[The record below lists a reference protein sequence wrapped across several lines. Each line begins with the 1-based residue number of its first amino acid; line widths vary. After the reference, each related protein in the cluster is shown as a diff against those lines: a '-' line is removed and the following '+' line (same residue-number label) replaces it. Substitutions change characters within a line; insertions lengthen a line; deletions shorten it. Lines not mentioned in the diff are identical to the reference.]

1 MKACNDLS
9 KIQPFLI
16 KMKRP
21 VTLRTATLT
30 VPHYFL
36 ILTLTMF
43 LLWFFVYA
51 LGLNQEWFRI
61 VNSNAAHHI
70 NGHFSAHLSDLGNG
84 AIVGVLAIALLG
96 RQPHLAKRLL
106 LTILLCFAALYF
118 LKNVFAV
125 PRPAAILSSEEINIV
140 GELLTKNSFPSGHT
154 ATAFTLAGFVL
165 LSFPGMMLRLLV
177 IIMACGAGWAR
188 IAVGAHWPEDVLF
201 GAGIGLVF
209 AWTGAYLSRRQFSPV
224 GSYACCLFLSLVALI
239 TNLTLYT
246 EFPEFESIVQTH
258 TLFII
263 LSAMLVIY
271 FFSCL
276 LMISRANQI
285 ITKPLVKL

>member
-106 LTILLCFAALYF
+106 LTILLCFTALYF

-125 PRPAAILSSEEINIV
+125 PRPAAILLSEEINIV

-154 ATAFTLAGFVL
+154 ATASLHWQA
-165 LSFPGMMLRLLV
+165 SFYSHSQG
-177 IIMACGAGWAR
+177 
-188 IAVGAHWPEDVLF
+188 
-201 GAGIGLVF
+201 
-209 AWTGAYLSRRQFSPV
+209 
-224 GSYACCLFLSLVALI
+224 
-239 TNLTLYT
+239 
-246 EFPEFESIVQTH
+246 
-258 TLFII
+258 
-263 LSAMLVIY
+263 
-271 FFSCL
+271 
-276 LMISRANQI
+276 
-285 ITKPLVKL
+285 

>member
-1 MKACNDLS
+1 MKACSNLN
-9 KIQPFLI
+9 KIQPFII

-21 VTLRTATLT
+21 VTLHKAAL
-30 VPHYFL
+30 VIPHYFL
-36 ILTLTMF
+36 VLTLTMF

-51 LGLNQEWFRI
+51 LGLNQEWFHL

-70 NGHFSAHLSDLGNG
+70 NDLFSAHVSDLGNG
-84 AIVGVLAIALLG
+84 AIIGVFTIALLG
-96 RQPHLAKRLL
+96 RHPNFAKRLL
-106 LTILLCFAALYF
+106 LTILLCFTALYF

-125 PRPAAILSSEEINIV
+125 PRPAAILAVEEINIV

-165 LSFPGMMLRLLV
+165 LSFPGVILRLLV

-188 IAVGAHWPEDVLF
+188 IAVGAHWPEDVFF

-209 AWTGAYLSRRQFSPV
+209 AWAGAYLSRREFSPAA
-224 GSYACCLFLSLVALI
+224 SYACCLFLSLVAFI

-246 EFPEFESIVQTH
+246 EFSEFESIVQTH
-258 TLFII
+258 TLFIV

-271 FFSCL
+271 FFTRL
-276 LMISRANQI
+276 LMLSRVSQML
-285 ITKPLVKL
+285 TRPLVKL